1 MPLAARAAEVMERKL
16 AAILAADVAGYSRLM
31 GVDEEGTLSA
41 LRSHRE
47 AVEGL
52 IATHRGRVFSSA
64 GDSMVAEFPGAVEAI
79 NCAVE
84 IQQEM
89 DERNETVPQ
98 DKRLEFRIGLNIGD
112 VTAEGGNLSGDG
124 VSIAARVLELAEP
137 GGICVARNVY
147 NEARHRVAVTFES
160 LGQHHLKDV
169 AEAVSVYRVL
179 LGGAARLPRI
189 LRWLHRMRR
198 KKPDMAMLTVIIMI
212 AAGGGIAG

>member
-1 MPLAARAAEVMERKL
+1 MERKL
-16 AAILAADVAGYSRLM
+16 AAILAADVAGYSRLI
-31 GVDEEGTLSA
+31 GVDEEGTLTA

-89 DERNETVPQ
+89 NERNESVPK

-112 VTAEGGNLSGDG
+112 VTAEGGNPSGDG
-124 VSIAARVLELAEP
+124 VSIAARVQELAEP

-147 NEARHRVAVTFES
+147 NEARHKVAVAFES
-160 LGQHHLKDV
+160 LGQQRVKNIADP
-169 AEAVSVYRVL
+169 VSVYRV
-179 LGGAARLPRI
+179 RLDGTTRRPRI
-189 LRWLHRMRR
+189 LRWLHWIRHS
-198 KKPDMAMLTVIIMI
+198 KVV
-212 AAGGGIAG
+212 